1 VPATAAASANGV
13 ERRFM
18 QVVLP
23 HMPFATPL
31 DAAVDALALMAVDP
45 SIEAAAGQFLGQGRP
60 ISLPHPGARA

>member
-1 VPATAAASANGV
+1 MPATAAASANGV
-13 ERRFM
+13 KRWFM

-45 SIEAAAGQFLGQGRP
+45 SVEAAAGQLFGQGRP
-60 ISLPHPGARA
+60 IALPHPEARA